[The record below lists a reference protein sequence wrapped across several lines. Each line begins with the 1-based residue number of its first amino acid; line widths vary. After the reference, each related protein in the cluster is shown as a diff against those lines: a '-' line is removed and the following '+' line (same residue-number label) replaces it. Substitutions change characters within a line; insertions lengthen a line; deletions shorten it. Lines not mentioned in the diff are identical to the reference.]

1 MEEQT
6 EVIQS
11 SRRLNYHD
19 DIVLRTPTQSTGERL
34 IAVCFKN
41 QPNTDSILEFEY
53 PKHEKD
59 FQEILRNLRW
69 QAERNILAIQTV
81 RSLNGLFGLR
91 CFSFNT
97 VTQRNEMLQ
106 SSNIVTVHKC
116 SLVEMP
122 ETVSHLLFAGE
133 IRIFN
138 FVESMNPLN
147 IRKEIGNC
155 LPAAFQFWATPK
167 IRKSLDEKISVLV
180 FGGNLLKKTESN
192 EPTDKG
198 FVAMLLVIVRL
209 LDHFLVCQHFSED
222 FSKDQLIDSGFEK
235 LNAMPKD
242 KVNTFLIQEFERILS
257 EINCPS
263 DYLLDIFIKDIFRDD
278 YVLEKSTYRKRRN
291 FLLIYRGTLFLL
303 EKRFQTFMN
312 VTLVKQIIQEC
323 NLENP
328 SNEEILCLI
337 RAGMVL
343 TLTKIWRVFVQER
356 DFSGNIAKTMEKAKR
371 NIPAKTK
378 VYTSKKAGTDV
389 VKIKAKRSSE
399 SSSKIDNRKTK
410 KQMVLVKSDTKDQ
423 FPMDDIQSKRT
434 STTSVDMHQ
443 EINECYSEFIEG
455 SGETI
460 DSQETISEPEIY
472 SNVLDNQKL
481 ENDAVE
487 KRNDFSA
494 SFQGETDSL
503 NPFYLS
509 KSSESVVSTS
519 DYSDRLFHGEN
530 KDSASEDYIDSDK
543 IGRSETNLKR
553 SGKYAPRSKSVSVN
567 TVPEANLANLDR
579 KVSGNTNSPIFDTE
593 SKLAV
598 DNPNRFNNSI
608 TNITTNI
615 HSSVDV
621 MGAGTGNNTRNL
633 RPRYHTDKLSKF
645 VSKIL

>member
-1 MEEQT
+1 
-6 EVIQS
+6 
-11 SRRLNYHD
+11 
-19 DIVLRTPTQSTGERL
+19 
-34 IAVCFKN
+34 
-41 QPNTDSILEFEY
+41 
-53 PKHEKD
+53 
-59 FQEILRNLRW
+59 
-69 QAERNILAIQTV
+69 
-81 RSLNGLFGLR
+81 
-91 CFSFNT
+91 
-97 VTQRNEMLQ
+97 
-106 SSNIVTVHKC
+106 
-116 SLVEMP
+116 
-122 ETVSHLLFAGE
+122 
-133 IRIFN
+133 
-138 FVESMNPLN
+138 
-147 IRKEIGNC
+147 
-155 LPAAFQFWATPK
+155 
-167 IRKSLDEKISVLV
+167 
-180 FGGNLLKKTESN
+180 
-192 EPTDKG
+192 
-198 FVAMLLVIVRL
+198 
-209 LDHFLVCQHFSED
+209 
-222 FSKDQLIDSGFEK
+222 
-235 LNAMPKD
+235 MPKD

-323 NLENP
+323 NIENP
-328 SNEEILCLI
+328 SNEEVLCLV

-356 DFSGNIAKTMEKAKR
+356 DFSGSIAKTMEKAKR
-371 NIPAKTK
+371 NIPTKTK

-389 VKIKAKRSSE
+389 VTLKAKRSSE
-399 SSSKIDNRKTK
+399 SSSKIDLRKTK
-410 KQMVLVKSDTKDQ
+410 KQMVLVKSDSKDQ

-434 STTSVDMHQ
+434 STTSVDVPQ
-443 EINECYSEFIEG
+443 EINECYSEFVEG

-460 DSQETISEPEIY
+460 DSQETISEPEVY

-487 KRNDFSA
+487 KRSDFSA
-494 SFQGETDSL
+494 NFQGETDIL
-503 NPFYLS
+503 NPFYS
-509 KSSESVVSTS
+509 SESSESVASTS
-519 DYSDRLFHGEN
+519 DYSDSQSHGGN
-530 KDSASEDYIDSDK
+530 KDSASEDYLDSDK
-543 IGRSETNLKR
+543 IGRAETNLKR

-621 MGAGTGNNTRNL
+621 MGAGTGNTSRNL
-633 RPRYHTDKLSKF
+633 RPRYQTDKLSKSI
-645 VSKIL
+645 SKILLNII

>member
-323 NLENP
+323 NMENP
-328 SNEEILCLI
+328 SNEEVLCLV

-356 DFSGNIAKTMEKAKR
+356 DFSGSIAKTMEKAKR
-371 NIPAKTK
+371 NIPTKTK

-389 VKIKAKRSSE
+389 VTLKAKRSSE
-399 SSSKIDNRKTK
+399 SSSKIDLRKTK
-410 KQMVLVKSDTKDQ
+410 KQMVLVKSDSKDQ

-434 STTSVDMHQ
+434 STTSVDMPQ
-443 EINECYSEFIEG
+443 EINECYSEFVEG

-487 KRNDFSA
+487 KRSDFSA
-494 SFQGETDSL
+494 NFQGETDIL
-503 NPFYLS
+503 NPFYIS
-509 KSSESVVSTS
+509 ESSESVASTS
-519 DYSDRLFHGEN
+519 DYSDSQSHGRN
-530 KDSASEDYIDSDK
+530 KDSASEEYK
-543 IGRSETNLKR
+543 IGRAETNLKR

-621 MGAGTGNNTRNL
+621 MGAGTGNTPRNL
-633 RPRYHTDKLSKF
+633 RPRYQTDKLSKSI
-645 VSKIL
+645 SKILLNII

>member
-1 MEEQT
+1 MEEQAD
-6 EVIQS
+6 VIQS
-11 SRRLNYHD
+11 SRRLNYHN

-167 IRKSLDEKISVLV
+167 IRKSLDKKINVLV

-235 LNAMPKD
+235 LSAMPQD
-242 KVNTFLIQEFERILS
+242 KLNAFLIQEFERILS
-257 EINCPS
+257 EINCLS

-278 YVLEKSTYRKRRN
+278 YVLEKSTYRKRKN
-291 FLLIYRGTLFLL
+291 ILLIYRGTLFLL

-323 NLENP
+323 NMENP
-328 SNEEILCLI
+328 SNEEVLCLV

-356 DFSGNIAKTMEKAKR
+356 DFSGSIAKTMEKAKR

-389 VKIKAKRSSE
+389 VKLKAKRSSK

-410 KQMVLVKSDTKDQ
+410 KQMVLEKSDTKDQ

-434 STTSVDMHQ
+434 STTSVDVPQ
-443 EINECYSEFIEG
+443 EINECYSEFVEG

-460 DSQETISEPEIY
+460 DSQETISEPEVY

-487 KRNDFSA
+487 KRSDFSA
-494 SFQGETDSL
+494 NFQGETDIL

-509 KSSESVVSTS
+509 ESSESVASTS
-519 DYSDRLFHGEN
+519 DYSDSQSHGGN
-530 KDSASEDYIDSDK
+530 KDSASEEYK
-543 IGRSETNLKR
+543 IGRAETNLKR

-615 HSSVDV
+615 HSSVNV
-621 MGAGTGNNTRNL
+621 MGAGTGNISRNL
-633 RPRYHTDKLSKF
+633 RPRYQTDTLSKSI
-645 VSKIL
+645 SKILLNII